1 MNEPIDM
8 LQRDERA
15 AEARA
20 LLDNPLL
27 QEIYSKLESDAFEAL
42 IHAEPGSPAATAC
55 HLRIMAL
62 RAIQADLIRLVEDPK
77 MLRAASERRRRLSA

>member
-1 MNEPIDM
+1 MPEPIDM

-15 AEARA
+15 AEAKS

-27 QEIYSKLESDAFEAL
+27 QEIYQKLELDAVEAL
-42 IHAEPGSPAATAC
+42 LHAEPGSSAATAC

-62 RAIQADLIRLVEDPK
+62 RAIQADLIRMVEDPK
-77 MLRAASERRRRLSA
+77 MLRAASERRRRLSQ

>member
-1 MNEPIDM
+1 VTQPIDM

-15 AEARA
+15 ADAQE

-27 QEIYSKLESDAFEAL
+27 QEIYGKLESDAFEAL
-42 IHAEPGSPAATAC
+42 VRAEPGSSAATAC

-62 RAIQADLIRLVEDPK
+62 RALQADLIRLVDDPK
-77 MLRAASERRRRLSA
+77 MLRAAVERRRRLST